1 MQKSVKKQGLAAL
14 AYDEIKELI
23 VSNQLTPGQF
33 ITETEMQ
40 ERLDMG
46 RTPVRDAMRELERD
60 QLLVIHPRRGAE
72 VSSVAPRKIR
82 ELFEARMLIEP
93 AILKAEMEKL
103 DMDRLRE
110 MQQLFSKHID
120 KDSPDLD
127 DEIIELADIDNEF
140 HRMITDLCDNSYI
153 DRLIDSLFDFQ
164 RMIRIIV
171 SHNVDRFNASNIE
184 HVKLIDAILDGD
196 NEKAEKL
203 LTEHLS
209 NSLEATLQ
217 NFLVMQL

>member
-1 MQKSVKKQGLAAL
+1 MQKITKKQGLAEV

-23 VSNQLTPGQF
+23 ISNQLEPGQY

-40 ERLDMG
+40 QRLDMG
-46 RTPVRDAMRELERD
+46 RTPIRDAMRELERD

-72 VSSVAPRKIR
+72 VSSITPRKIR
-82 ELFEARMLIEP
+82 ELFQVRLLVEP
-93 AILKAEMEKL
+93 SILKTEMDGL

-110 MQQLFSKHID
+110 MQTEFSKHID
-120 KDSPDLD
+120 KDSPTLY
-127 DEIIELADIDNEF
+127 DEIVELADVDNEF
-140 HRMITDLCDNSYI
+140 HRMITDLCDNSYV
-153 DRLIDSLFDFQ
+153 DRLIDSLFDYQ
-164 RMIRIIV
+164 RMIRIVV
-171 SHNVDRFNASNIE
+171 SHNVDRFNESNME

-196 NEKAEKL
+196 CETACDL

-217 NFLVMQL
+217 NFLKTQL